1 MADPLV
7 GRLLDGRYL
16 IEARVARGGMASV
29 YRATDERLDRPVAVK
44 VMQPAL
50 AERDESVRRFI
61 REAQSAARLS
71 HHNVVN
77 VFDQGRDGEVVF
89 LVMEYVEG
97 RNLRDV
103 LKAAGRL
110 TPGQAMTV
118 LEPIVAAVAA
128 AHRAGIV
135 HRDMKP
141 ENVLMATDG
150 RIKVADF
157 GLARRI
163 ESSSITMTLG
173 TLIGSPAYL
182 APEQIERDD
191 VADQRADIYAIGV
204 MAFEL
209 LTGRPPYSGDRALA
223 IALQHVRDD
232 IPAPSTLVPVPAV
245 LDDLVVAAT
254 RRDPDARPVDGS
266 AMLAR
271 LHEIRR
277 VVPAAPLDIQGPLVP
292 DANATIVLPTL
303 SRPGPAAVR
312 VSGHAGVGAGT
323 GAGTTG
329 AGAGAGIGAG
339 AGAGAGAGVGAGTG
353 AGAGDGIDEPRR
365 ARRRPGAGWV
375 WLAVVLLL
383 AVVAAAIG
391 VHLASRPAPATQ
403 RPGPTSSAAAST
415 DVPTVPAA
423 ITVPDLRNKTLA
435 EAQALV
441 PDLVVKK
448 AADKSDLTVAK
459 GRILDQ
465 DATVGVALDKGTP
478 VNVVV
483 SSGPI
488 KVPDLSGK
496 NLTDAES
503 ALRKLKLVLD
513 TAPPRQ
519 EFSATVAAGLVTR
532 TTPAKGMKIAEGGP
546 VSVFV
551 SKGPEMVTV
560 LDERGKPEADAV
572 AALKALGFT
581 VKVNH
586 VFSETAPAGFVAD
599 QQPFGNQ
606 APKGDTIRVAVSKGP
621 QLITVPR
628 LEGKSTSEA
637 DALLRSLGLV
647 PHGNQFVPGG
657 PKTVID
663 RAPFNQ
669 APQPGEKVRKGT
681 SVTYWFV

>member
-1 MADPLV
+1 VDTTIADPLV

-50 AERDESVRRFI
+50 AESDDFVRRFI

-71 HHNVVN
+71 HPNVVN

-110 TPGQAMTV
+110 TPGQVMTV
-118 LEPIVAAVAA
+118 LEPIVSAVAA

-157 GLARRI
+157 GLARAI
-163 ESSSITMTLG
+163 ESSSITMTQG

-182 APEQIERDD
+182 APEQIERG
-191 VADQRADIYAIGV
+191 VADQRADIYAMGV

-209 LTGRPPYSGDRALA
+209 LTGRPPYTGEVAMA

-232 IPAPSTLVPVPAV
+232 IPAPSTLVAVPAV
-245 LDDLVVAAT
+245 LDELVVAAT
-254 RRDPDARPVDGS
+254 RRDPDARPADGS

-271 LHEIRR
+271 LHDVRR
-277 VVPAAPLDIQGPLVP
+277 LVAPEPLDVQGPILPDPYATVVLPAAG
-292 DANATIVLPTL
+292 LPTTTPPP
-303 SRPGPAAVR
+303 PGAVDTPDDDFDR
-312 VSGHAGVGAGT
+312 
-323 GAGTTG
+323 
-329 AGAGAGIGAG
+329 
-339 AGAGAGAGVGAGTG
+339 
-353 AGAGDGIDEPRR
+353 EPRR
-365 ARRRPGAGWV
+365 WRSGWI
-375 WLAVVLLL
+375 WFAVVLLL
-383 AVVAAAIG
+383 AGAAAAYG
-391 VHLASRPAPATQ
+391 AYLATHQSSVQT
-403 RPGPTSSAAAST
+403 PGPTPSVSVTKVA
-415 DVPTVPAA
+415 
-423 ITVPDLRNKTLA
+423 VPDLLGKTLA
-435 EAQALV
+435 QAQAAAKG
-441 PDLVVKK
+441 LVVKK
-448 AADKSDLTVAK
+448 TSDKSDLTVAK
-459 GRILDQ
+459 GLILSQ
-465 DATVGVALDKGTP
+465 DPAAGGQLEQSGTI
-478 VNVVV
+478 NVVV
-483 SSGPI
+483 SAGAI
-488 KVPDLSGK
+488 RVPDLTGK

-503 ALRKLKLVLD
+503 ALTKLNLKLD
-513 TAPPRQ
+513 TAPPRS

-532 TTPAKGMKIAEGGP
+532 SSPAKGQKIAEGAP

-560 LDERGKPEADAV
+560 LDERSKPEAEAV

-581 VKVNH
+581 VKITRA
-586 VFSETAPAGFVAD
+586 FSETVGAGLVSD

-606 APKGDTIRVAVSKGP
+606 SPKGDTIAVVVSKGP
-621 QLITVPR
+621 ELVTVPA
-628 LEGKSTSEA
+628 LADKTASEA

-647 PHGNQFVPGG
+647 PKGIQIFGG
-657 PKTVID
+657 SSKRVVDQPPLSQSP
-663 RAPFNQ
+663 R
-669 APQPGEKVRKGT
+669 PGEKVRKGT
-681 SVTYWFV
+681 VVSYWYF